1 MVATCL
7 LLAIG
12 CSPKPA
18 TLTNKNDDTQME
30 QAMELARSSFD
41 DFLLRFRRPR
51 PGDSSFHI
59 KVRIEDENGVEYFW
73 VGDLKLDAEQF
84 SGKIANE
91 PGIVKKVKM
100 GQTYTFTR
108 SEVSD
113 WMYLSNGTMQGNY
126 TLRVG
131 LESMPPAEAAA
142 MRKQVGW

>member
-7 LLAIG
+7 VFATG
-12 CSPKPA
+12 CSRKPE
-18 TLTNKNDDTQME
+18 TLTNKYDNQKME
-30 QAMELARSSFD
+30 QATADARATFD

-51 PGDSSFHI
+51 PGDSSFHV
-59 KVRIEDENGVEYFW
+59 KVRIEDENGVEHFW